1 MSPDATSSGKANLT
15 LEPTTNGPARVE
27 KPSILLQSHAVRNEW
42 QSVDN
47 VATSLDV
54 HGDAEAYD
62 LASIQLPQAS
72 DSLPQASLS
81 EKQPLAN
88 TAEQLN
94 LVESEVGPTRNEF
107 SWLFQEP
114 GLFGLPGDNS
124 FSLPGDEYFNM
135 LLDASV
141 DLGPSPLESI
151 QIVSEWYSMTAPKC

>member
-1 MSPDATSSGKANLT
+1 
-15 LEPTTNGPARVE
+15 
-27 KPSILLQSHAVRNEW
+27 VRNEW

-54 HGDAEAYD
+54 HRDAEAYS
-62 LASIQLPQAS
+62 LASIQLPQIS

-81 EKQPLAN
+81 ETQPLVN
-88 TAEQLN
+88 TVGQLN
-94 LVESEVGPTRNEF
+94 LAESEVGPTRNEF

-114 GLFGLPGDNS
+114 GLFGLPGDNN

-141 DLGPSPLESI
+141 DLGRSPLESI

>member
-1 MSPDATSSGKANLT
+1 MSSDATSSGKVNPT
-15 LEPTTNGPARVE
+15 LKSTTNGPAQVE
-27 KPSILLQSHAVRNEW
+27 HPSIYLQSHPVRNEW
-42 QSVDN
+42 QSADN

-54 HGDAEAYD
+54 HGDAEVYS
-62 LASIQLPQAS
+62 LARIQLPQTN
-72 DSLPQASLS
+72 DSLPQTSLS

-88 TAEQLN
+88 TVGKLN
-94 LVESEVGPTRNEF
+94 LAESEVGPTRNEF

-135 LLDASV
+135 LLNASV

-151 QIVSEWYSMTAPKC
+151 QIVRECYSMTVLKC